1 MDEYIIAGL
10 GLPLSTLGV
19 DSMLTR
25 INEQLART
33 GASITREETLM
44 LLGRRALSLRETERV
59 EFGIPAVAT
68 ICEVI
73 ANRPELA
80 QDDIA
85 EALANLQDAF
95 YVLRDELP
103 AHVPDALIAEALC
116 GWVDEWGDA
125 GEAASA
131 PIEDVMA
138 FSPEYVRAGIAQE
151 EPYRIVDDD
160 GREYVY
166 DPAWDYDE
174 YANGWDGERWADD
187 WND

>member
-1 MDEYIIAGL
+1 M
-10 GLPLSTLGV
+10 STLSV

-25 INEQLART
+25 INEQLAKA
-33 GASITREETLM
+33 GASITREEGLM
-44 LLGRRALSLRETERV
+44 LLERRAARLHETERV
-59 EFGIPAVAT
+59 EFGTPAVAT

-73 ANRPELA
+73 ASRPNLA
-80 QDDIA
+80 QDDVA
-85 EALANLQDAF
+85 ETLANLQDAF

-103 AHVPDALIAEALC
+103 AHVPDALIVEALC
-116 GWVDEWGDA
+116 AWLDEWGDA
-125 GEAASA
+125 DEVAAA

-138 FSPEYVRAGIAQE
+138 FSPEYVRAGTAQE

-174 YANGWDGERWADD
+174 YADGWDGERWVDD